1 MEIWQEI
8 IKDRDKGTRALVA
21 VYQDRLFTAAMFL
34 CRDHSAA
41 EDLVSRTFA
50 RAVAKIASFRPNT
63 NFYNWLY
70 TILINFR
77 RMDLRKARNDLL
89 VLTDQPPDTPVTETP
104 FTALAAKA
112 DHAAIRAAVA
122 ELSEPLKEVVILRYF
137 EDFPLDEIAATLA
150 LPLGTVKSRLNYAK
164 TTLAQRL
171 AAQLGKEKDNG

>member
-8 IKDRDKGTRALVA
+8 IKDRDKGTRALVT
-21 VYQDRLFTAAMFL
+21 VYQDRLITAAMFL
-34 CRDHSAA
+34 CRDRTAA

-50 RAVAKIASFRPNT
+50 RATAKIASFRPNT

-77 RMDLRKARNDLL
+77 RMDIRKAKNDFL
-89 VLTDQPPDTPVTETP
+89 VFTDAPPDTPVTETP

-122 ELSEPLKEVVILRYF
+122 ELSEPLKEVVLLRYF
-137 EDFPLDEIAATLA
+137 EGFPLDEIATTLA

-164 TTLAQRL
+164 NILAQRL
-171 AAQLGKEKDNG
+171 ATQLGKEIDNG